1 MTLKTTKQKSR
12 SSNSKRN
19 LFLKIHR
26 TLGIFIG
33 ILLIIIGTTGSLL
46 VFHDELEAAVDPQL
60 VQVVPEGERLSIDAI
75 ANSVKQT
82 DPDAEI
88 EFMLL
93 PQKPEESFK
102 VKVKSDN
109 REIAAFVNPYTGAI
123 LGWWGFD
130 NIVTHFLLK
139 IHMTLLAG
147 KVGEIVVGICGLF
160 LLILC
165 ITGLTLW
172 SGWRRLIPA
181 FKIRWQAPLRLLAF
195 DLHQVSGIIA
205 VVFLIFIS
213 TTGIFFVLAHNSPA
227 FLSLFIK
234 RPPETELVTTAPEQK
249 PISIIQAMQIADS
262 ELPNSK
268 TTYLAFAE
276 KERKITVQKKY
287 PEDIFPSG
295 LSSLSIDRYTGK
307 VLSVQKVLKPNLGN
321 KIAVLV
327 ADLHFGTF
335 AGIASKILYVFV
347 GLSPIILGV
356 TGFTMYRSRYH
367 SRKIIQTNRELV
379 NK

>member
-1 MTLKTTKQKSR
+1 MTLQTTRQKSQQK
-12 SSNSKRN
+12 NSARN

-46 VFHDELEAAVDPQL
+46 VFHDELEAAIDPQL
-60 VQVVPEGERLSIDAI
+60 VKVIPEGERISVDAI
-75 ANSVKQT
+75 ANSIQQA
-82 DPDAEI
+82 DPDSEI

-93 PQKPEESFK
+93 PQKPEESLK
-102 VKVKSDN
+102 VKVKSSD
-109 REIAAFVNPYTGAI
+109 REIAVFVNPYTGAI

-160 LLILC
+160 LSILC

-172 SGWRRLIPA
+172 SGWKRLIPA
-181 FKIRWQAPLRLLAF
+181 FKIRWQASPRLLAF
-195 DLHQVSGIIA
+195 DLHQISGIVA

-213 TTGIFFVLAHNSPA
+213 ITGIFFVLAHNSQA
-227 FLSLFIK
+227 FLSLFIS
-234 RPPETELVTTAPEQK
+234 RPSEAELIAVAPEAQ
-249 PISIIQAMQIADS
+249 PISITKAIQIADR

-276 KERKITVQKKY
+276 GERKITVQKKY
-287 PEDIFPSG
+287 PDDIFPSG
-295 LSSLSIDRYTGK
+295 LSSVAIDRYTGI
-307 VLSVQKVLKPNLGN
+307 LSVQKVLKPNLGN
-321 KIAVLV
+321 RIAKLIT
-327 ADLHFGTF
+327 DLHFGTF
-335 AGIASKILYVFV
+335 GGVASKVLYVFV
-347 GLSPIILGV
+347 GLSPIILFL
-356 TGFTMYRSRYH
+356 TGLTIFSQRRRSKV
-367 SRKIIQTNRELV
+367 RKT
-379 NK
+379 

>member
-1 MTLKTTKQKSR
+1 MTLQTTRQKSQQK
-12 SSNSKRN
+12 NSARN

-46 VFHDELEAAVDPQL
+46 VFHDELEAAIDPQL
-60 VQVVPEGERLSIDAI
+60 VTVVPQGERISIDAI
-75 ANSVKQT
+75 ASSVKQA
-82 DPDAEI
+82 DSNAEI

-93 PQKPEESFK
+93 PQQPEESFK
-102 VKVKSDN
+102 VKVKSKN

-130 NIVTHFLLK
+130 NIATHFLLK

-147 KVGEIVVGICGLF
+147 KFGEIVVGICGLF
-160 LLILC
+160 LLILS

-172 SGWRRLIPA
+172 SGWKRLIPA

-205 VVFLIFIS
+205 VIFLIFIS
-213 TTGIFFVLAHNSPA
+213 ITGILFVLAHNSQA

-234 RPPETELVTTAPEQK
+234 SPSETELVATAPEQK
-249 PISIIQAMQIADS
+249 PISIVRAMQIADS

-295 LSSLSIDRYTGK
+295 LSSVSIDRYTGK

-321 KIAVLV
+321 RIAKLV

-335 AGIASKILYVFV
+335 AGIASKILYVFI
-347 GLSPIILGV
+347 GLSPIMLGV
-356 TGFTMYRSRYH
+356 TGLIMFQNRRSL
-367 SRKIIQTNRELV
+367 KIRNNRTLID
-379 NK
+379 